1 MNIQEH
7 IRFFNKVLALTT
19 IYAKHKVDD
28 LAYVELHSI
37 DLFTDTVEN
46 KQYLTVSYSYTRL
59 DNDVIPDFNLIS
71 LDYLDLDL
79 KDAEHPILTKLHLL
93 KLYKLLRI
101 AIYDFKNFWS

>member
-19 IYAKHKVDD
+19 IYAKQKVDD

-37 DLFTDTVEN
+37 DLFTDTDN

-59 DNDVIPDFNLIS
+59 DHDVILDFNLIS

-79 KDAEHPILTKLHLL
+79 KEAEQKIKEE
-93 KLYKLLRI
+93 LRI
-101 AIYDFKNFWS
+101 K

>member
-19 IYAKHKVDD
+19 IYAKQKVND

-37 DLFTDTVEN
+37 DLFTDTEDN

-59 DNDVIPDFNLIS
+59 DNDVIPDFTLFS
-71 LDYLDLDL
+71 LDYL
-79 KDAEHPILTKLHLL
+79 KMNIKEAEQIIKEV
-93 KLYKLLRI
+93 YRENENNN
-101 AIYDFKNFWS
+101 AFD

>member
-79 KDAEHPILTKLHLL
+79 KDAEQEIK
-93 KLYKLLRI
+93 KELRI
-101 AIYDFKNFWS
+101 K

>member
-19 IYAKHKVDD
+19 IYAKQKVDD

-37 DLFTDTVEN
+37 DLFTDTDN

-59 DNDVIPDFNLIS
+59 DHDVIPDFNLIS

-79 KDAEHPILTKLHLL
+79 KEAEQKIKEE
-93 KLYKLLRI
+93 LRI
-101 AIYDFKNFWS
+101 K

>member
-7 IRFFNKVLALTT
+7 IKFFNKVLAITQ
-19 IYAKHKVDD
+19 IYAKQKVDD

-59 DNDVIPDFNLIS
+59 DCDVIPDFNLIS

-79 KDAEHPILTKLHLL
+79 KEAEQEIKEE
-93 KLYKLLRI
+93 LRI
-101 AIYDFKNFWS
+101 K